1 MKTTYK
7 NRYGDEFTFEKTDD
21 GNVLWE
27 GNFTYSRIGYPNDY
41 SKAYNAYLHDHKHV
55 QDLMSFNQFKNVVHE
70 YDDETNQYIYDKY
83 VKLVESLKDKISMVD
98 PSGGPYLAEG
108 MNLKILDPSLSRM
121 IIKEFEPVDTGYKI
135 IIYG

>member
-7 NRYGDEFTFEKTDD
+7 NRYGDEFSFSKTED

-27 GNFTYSRIGYPNDY
+27 GDFTYCRIGYPNDY
-41 SKAYNAYLHDHKHV
+41 TSAYNAYVHDNQHL
-55 QDLMSFNQFKNVVHE
+55 QNLMSFNQFKDVVHE
-70 YDDETNQYIYDKY
+70 YDDETHTHVYDKY
-83 VKLVESLKDKISMVD
+83 LKMVESLKDKINMVD

-108 MNLKILDPSLSRM
+108 MNLKTLDPTFKKM

-135 IIYG
+135 IIQ

>member
-7 NRYGDEFTFEKTDD
+7 NRYGDEFSFSKTED

-27 GNFTYSRIGYPNDY
+27 GDFTYCRIGYPNDY

-70 YDDETNQYIYDKY
+70 YDDETHTHIYDKY
-83 VKLVESLKDKISMVD
+83 LKMVESLKDKINMVD

-108 MNLKILDPSLSRM
+108 MNLKTLDPTFKKM
-121 IIKEFEPVDTGYKI
+121 IIKEFQPVDTGYKI
-135 IIYG
+135 IIQ